1 MKKAD
6 RPMFAP
12 KFPFEIHSWSIVRD
26 GVNLIE
32 SRLLPAAPSSCD
44 SRIVIKVPD
53 TCTHFGHFLDNA
65 QHNPSGVRGRHGQI
79 FKRRR

>member
-12 KFPFEIHSWSIVRD
+12 KFSIEIHSWSIVRD

-53 TCTHFGHFLDNA
+53 THFWHFLDNA
-65 QHNPSGVRGRHGQI
+65 QHNP
-79 FKRRR
+79 